1 MIAGSIAL
9 RRLLTLLGVV
19 WLALGA
25 TAQAQDYPPR
35 PKGPVY
41 DGADIISP
49 ATEAALDERLRD
61 YNRETGRAL
70 IVATVPSLDGAPIES
85 YATGLFATWGIG
97 GAARDQGLLLL
108 VARDDRKMRIEVG
121 YGLHPYFGGIMA
133 GRVIRDDITPRF
145 KEGDFDGGIVA
156 GIDAITSHL
165 AKSPEEAA
173 AIEEAARAAEAQ
185 EGNGEGF
192 PFGVLIWGGFI
203 LFFFI
208 LPMLGR
214 VRGKRY
220 RGSGAAGAVGEVL
233 LWTALNA
240 AMNSGNNSGGGW
252 GGGGGGGGG
261 GGFGGFGG
269 GMSGGGG
276 ASGSW

>member
-1 MIAGSIAL
+1 MSLL
-9 RRLLTLLGVV
+9 RPIWLSL
-19 WLALGA
+19 LALVALAGA
-25 TAQAQDYPPR
+25 PAAAQDYPPR
-35 PKGPVY
+35 PEGPVY
-41 DGADIISP
+41 DGADIIS
-49 ATEAALDERLRD
+49 AGTEAQLDQRLRD

-70 IVATVPSLDGAPIES
+70 IVATIPSLDDANLEQ
-85 YATGLFATWGIG
+85 YATGLFAEWGIG
-97 GAARDQGLLLL
+97 GEARDQGLLLL

-133 GRVIRDDITPRF
+133 GRVIRGEITPRF

-156 GIDAITSHL
+156 GIDAISAHL

-185 EGNGEGF
+185 EGGDEF
-192 PFGVLIWGGFI
+192 PLGVVVLPA
-203 LFFFI
+203 LMFFFFV

-220 RGSGAAGAVGEVL
+220 RRSGVAGAVGEVL
-233 LWTALNA
+233 LWTAVNA
-240 AMNSGNNSGGGW
+240 AMNSGRDSGGSGW
-252 GGGGGGGGG
+252 GGGGGFGGGGGG

>member
-1 MIAGSIAL
+1 MSAL
-9 RRLLTLLGVV
+9 RVLWFGL
-19 WLALGA
+19 LAL
-25 TAQAQDYPPR
+25 TAAIAAPAAAQDYPPR
-35 PKGPVY
+35 PAGPVY

-49 ATEAALDERLRD
+49 ATEAALDQRLRD

-70 IVATVPSLDGAPIES
+70 IVATIPSLDGAPLES
-85 YATGLFATWGIG
+85 YATGLFANWGIG
-97 GAARDQGLLLL
+97 GAERDQGLLLL

-145 KEGDFDGGIVA
+145 REGDFDSGIVA
-156 GIDAITSHL
+156 GIDAITAHL

-185 EGNGEGF
+185 EGDGGF
-192 PFGVLIWGGFI
+192 PFGVLIWGGFV
-203 LFFFI
+203 LFFLI

-220 RGSGAAGAVGEVL
+220 RGRGAAGAVGEVL
-233 LWTALNA
+233 LWTAINA
-240 AMNSGNNSGGGW
+240 AMNSGNSSGGGGW
-252 GGGGGGGGG
+252 GGGGGGGG